1 MLLPILISI
10 LLWMLLWSPIPKRL
24 VFKQAHDGKG
34 LRSDIIP
41 FWTLRYKLITF
52 LHFSGML
59 GILLGCVL
67 TFIISYTLIMTV
79 SYRQRWST
87 VCGKLQNI
95 ELRYQTVKLDEL
107 RTNEVL

>member
-1 MLLPILISI
+1 
-10 LLWMLLWSPIPKRL
+10 
-24 VFKQAHDGKG
+24 
-34 LRSDIIP
+34 
-41 FWTLRYKLITF
+41 
-52 LHFSGML
+52 ML